1 MHLPV
6 AAFPPALGFC
16 SAINTTG
23 SGVAIP
29 RLTLRQIV
37 TVPLSSGTVTF
48 GVSKFTANT
57 VRGGEGQADKME
69 EKSERGEDRGRRRKE
84 GRVVGGCRNGK
95 EEREVMKKRRRRR
108 RR

>member
-1 MHLPV
+1 M

-69 EKSERGEDRGRRRKE
+69 EKSERGEDRGRRRKQE
-84 GRVVGGCRNGK
+84 KAVGGWSNNGK
-95 EEREVMKKRRRRR
+95 M
-108 RR
+108 

>member
-1 MHLPV
+1 M
-6 AAFPPALGFC
+6 AAFPPALGFS

-23 SGVAIP
+23 SGVEIP

-48 GVSKFTANT
+48 GISKFTVNT

-69 EKSERGEDRGRRRKE
+69 EKSEREEDRGRRKKQ
-84 GRVVGGCRNGK
+84 GRGVEDVGI
-95 EEREVMKKRRRRR
+95 ERREIRRRRR
-108 RR
+108 RRRRG